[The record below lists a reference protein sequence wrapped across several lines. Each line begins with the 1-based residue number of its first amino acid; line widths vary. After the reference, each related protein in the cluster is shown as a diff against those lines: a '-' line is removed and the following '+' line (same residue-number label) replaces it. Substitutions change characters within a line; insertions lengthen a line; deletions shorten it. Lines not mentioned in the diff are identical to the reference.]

1 MRIFVTGA
9 SGFIGSAV
17 VPELVSA
24 GHHVIGLARSDGS
37 AAAVKK
43 AGAEVLRGD
52 LDDVDTLRAGAAKS
66 DGVVHLAYIHDFSRM
81 EAAAAADRRAI
92 ETIGSVLEG
101 SGKPLAIASGM
112 VGLSPGRRVTERDE
126 PSTKPPVHPRL
137 ASTLLAQSFV
147 ARGVRTSVVR
157 LAPTVHGPGDH
168 GFVARLVAIAREHGV
183 SGYIGDGSNCWPAVH
198 VRDAASLFR
207 LAIEKAP
214 AGAVLHGVGDEG
226 VPIRAIAEVIGRHL
240 KLPIV
245 SVASEDAPKHFG
257 WLAMFLAMNTSA
269 SNAITREIVG
279 WQPTHAGLLED
290 LEAGHYTDGR

>member
-9 SGFIGSAV
+9 SGFIGTAV

-24 GHHVIGLARSDGS
+24 GHQVIGLARSDGS
-37 AAAVKK
+37 AAAVQKT
-43 AGAEVLRGD
+43 GAEVLRGD
-52 LDDVDTLRAGAAKS
+52 LDDLDALRAGAAKS

-101 SGKPLAIASGM
+101 SGKPLAVASGM
-112 VGLSPGRRVTERDE
+112 LGLSHGHRVTERDE
-126 PSTKPPVHPRL
+126 PSMKPPVHPRL
-137 ASTLLAQSFV
+137 ASVRLAQSLV
-147 ARGVRTSVVR
+147 PRGVRTSIVR

-214 AGAVLHGVGDEG
+214 AGAALHGVGDEG
-226 VPIRAIAEVIGRHL
+226 VPVRTIAEVIGRHL
-240 KLPIV
+240 KLPVV
-245 SVASEDAPKHFG
+245 SVTPEDAPKHFG
-257 WLAMFLAMNTSA
+257 WLAMFLAMNTTA
-269 SNAITREIVG
+269 SNAITRELLG
-279 WQPTHAGLLED
+279 WQPTHPGLIED
-290 LEAGHYTDGR
+290 LEAGHYTDGH